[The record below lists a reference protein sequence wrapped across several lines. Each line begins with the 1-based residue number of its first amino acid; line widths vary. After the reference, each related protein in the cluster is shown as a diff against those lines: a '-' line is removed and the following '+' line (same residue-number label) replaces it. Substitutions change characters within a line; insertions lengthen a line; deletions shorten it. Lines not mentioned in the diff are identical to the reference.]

1 MADHRSA
8 GAPGPRP
15 DGAVAAAEA
24 DGVIFA
30 PGEVAARLDRLPLT
44 GIHWRLSLI
53 TQLAWGVVVAGDGY
67 AALLYPYVWN
77 HDFSHFAYSWLN
89 AVQVGVGIL
98 IGEYAGGYLADWFG
112 RRRIMAVGCALA
124 GLFILVTPLAAPHYL
139 GLMLLSLGQS
149 TGIGFVLATNA
160 LYMHEIVPPKW
171 RGRLTM
177 GAQSTTII
185 WGLLGL
191 AAGYYWIP
199 SHYKL
204 YLVVIGIAGLLATGL
219 ILTLPESP
227 RWLEAKGRSAEAR
240 QVLAKIEDAVR
251 RRTGT
256 LPEPDPAAM
265 NERQVGVTDRV
276 PVREIFQGDYLR
288 RTLVL
293 IPAWVLGYSGIVYGF
308 GAYQAIQ
315 LITYGFSAQS
325 FIVLLMVMYGPAY
338 AAGVVFFA
346 FFNERFERR
355 TLIMVG
361 ALIFSASFIII
372 WVFSYVDQV
381 NAMQYVGYALT
392 GIGSA
397 LWLFNMYN
405 YTSAAYPTRLRST
418 ATGITDGLGHL
429 GAIFGPVVVVALG
442 DATSKH
448 GFYGF
453 MLYCAIAGALVPALL
468 VRFLGMRQR
477 DAVLEVVAT

>member
-1 MADHRSA
+1 MADETSIHSS
-8 GAPGPRP
+8 PGE
-15 DGAVAAAEA
+15 AVDVVQFEGE
-24 DGVIFA
+24 GVTFA
-30 PGEVAARLDRLPLT
+30 PGEIAARIDRLPLT
-44 GIHWRLSLI
+44 WVQWRMALI
-53 TQLAWGVVVAGDGY
+53 TQLAWGIVIAGDGY
-67 AALLYPYVWN
+67 AALLYPYVWA
-77 HDFSHFAYSWLN
+77 HDFSHTAYSWLN

-112 RRRIMAVGCALA
+112 RRKIIAIGCLVA
-124 GLFILVTPLAAPHYL
+124 GVFVLLTPVVAPNYV

-171 RGRLTM
+171 RGRMTQ

-199 SHYKL
+199 GHYKW
-204 YLVVIGIAGLLATGL
+204 YLAVIGIAGVLVTGL
-219 ILTLPESP
+219 MLTLPESP
-227 RWLEAKGRSAEAR
+227 RWLEAKGRVADAR
-240 QVLAKIEDAVR
+240 RSLERIEDAVR
-251 RRTGT
+251 RRVGT
-256 LPEPDPAAM
+256 LPEPDPAAAS
-265 NERQVGVTDRV
+265 EHTVGVTDRV
-276 PVREIFQGDYLR
+276 PLREVFEGRYLR

-293 IPAWVLGYSGIVYGF
+293 VPAWVLGYSGIVYGF

-315 LITYGFSAQS
+315 LFDDGFNAQQ
-325 FIVLLMVMYGPAY
+325 FIILLMIMYGPAY

-346 FFNERFERR
+346 FFNEKFERR
-355 TLIMVG
+355 TLIWVG
-361 ALIFSASFIII
+361 SVMFAVSMLIV
-372 WVFSYVDQV
+372 WVFSYVDHV
-381 NAMQYVGYALT
+381 NWMLYVGYALT
-392 GIGSA
+392 GLGSA

-429 GAIFGPVVVVALG
+429 GAIFGPVLVVAFG
-442 DATSKH
+442 DATANH

-468 VRFLGMRQR
+468 IRVLGMRQR
-477 DAVLEVVAT
+477 DAVLEVAAT